1 MKNKYNKIFVIG
13 SNSFSGSNFIN
24 YTLSKSTKII
34 GISRS
39 KEYRKIM
46 LPYKFNKNLDKFK
59 FFQLNINKHFDKI
72 LNLIDNF
79 RPEVIVNFSAQG
91 EVRNSWKFPEQWYTT
106 NCLSVVKLTNAIV
119 KKKFIKRYIS
129 ISTPE
134 VYGNI
139 KENLVENHNYCPSTP
154 YAASKLAGDLHL
166 MTLFK
171 KYNFPVIFSRS
182 ANVYGPYQ
190 QLYRIV
196 PRTIIYLKKGKKIK
210 LHGKGL
216 AKRSFIHIEDVIN
229 AISQLIKTGNI
240 GDIYHIAPRTKE
252 ISIYKLVNLICDIM
266 GYDFKSSVKLIS
278 ENYGQDLSY
287 ILNSNK
293 IRNVVNWS
301 EEISLE
307 DGIKETIKW
316 INSHWNIIKKMSH
329 EYVHKL

>member
-1 MKNKYNKIFVIG
+1 MKNKFTKFLVIG

-24 YTLSKSTKII
+24 YTLSKSSKIV

-39 KEYRKIM
+39 REYNKIM
-46 LPYKFNKNLDKFK
+46 LPYKFNKNIDKFN

-72 LNLIDNF
+72 LTLIDDF
-79 RPEVIVNFSAQG
+79 KPEVIVNFSAQG
-91 EVRNSWKFPEQWYTT
+91 EVRNSWKFPEQWYIT
-106 NCLSVVKLTNAIV
+106 NCLSVVRLTNAIV
-119 KKKFIKRYIS
+119 KKKFIKKYIS

-139 KENLVENHNYCPSTP
+139 KKNLVENNYYYPSTP

-166 MTLFK
+166 MTLYK

-182 ANVYGPYQ
+182 ANVYGPSQ
-190 QLYRIV
+190 QLYRII
-196 PRTIIYLKKGKKIK
+196 PRTIVYLKKGKKIK
-210 LHGKGL
+210 LHGKGMTN
-216 AKRSFIHIEDVIN
+216 RSFIHVTDVVN
-229 AISQLIKTGNI
+229 AISQLIKKGKI

-252 ISIYKLVNLICDIM
+252 ISIYSLVNLICNIM

>member
-1 MKNKYNKIFVIG
+1 MKYRYNKILVIG
-13 SNSFSGSNFIN
+13 SNSFSASNFIN

-46 LPYKFNKNLDKFK
+46 LPYKFNKNLDSFK

-79 RPEVIVNFSAQG
+79 KPEVIVNFSAQG
-91 EVRNSWKFPEQWYTT
+91 EVRNSWRFPEQWYIT

-139 KENLVENHNYCPSTP
+139 KKNLVENHYYYPSTP

-171 KYNFPVIFSRS
+171 KYSFPVIFSRS

-190 QLYRIV
+190 QLYRII

-216 AKRSFIHIEDVIN
+216 AKRSFIHINDVIN

-240 GDIYHIAPRTKE
+240 GDAYHIAPKTKE
-252 ISIYKLVNLICDIM
+252 ISIYKLVNLICEIM
-266 GYDFKSSVKLIS
+266 GYDFKSSI
-278 ENYGQDLSY
+278 ELSF
-287 ILNSNK
+287 
-293 IRNVVNWS
+293 
-301 EEISLE
+301 
-307 DGIKETIKW
+307 
-316 INSHWNIIKKMSH
+316 
-329 EYVHKL
+329 